1 MDKFDQLVAARII
14 TNPDAFTA
22 ADRVQINTLSQPEVD
37 ALISI
42 RNRLG
47 DNFIHP
53 KTTGPTPSMAI
64 VF

>member
-1 MDKFDQLVAARII
+1 MDNFDTLVAARII
-14 TNPDAFTA
+14 LNPAAFTA
-22 ADRVQINTLSQPEVD
+22 ADKAQINTLSQSEVD

-42 RNRLG
+42 RQRLG